1 MMQLPAF
8 CRPSAY
14 EALRNELPLLTTR
27 RGLVRAACAIGA
39 HESAEP
45 RAVETLESLDAIV
58 QTVRSRS
65 PSESES
71 ALLAHLHDVMFDL
84 LGFSGNVDDYYD
96 PANCYL
102 PDVLATR
109 SGIPIT
115 LALVYKYVAAE
126 LGLRVHGVNAPGH
139 FLVAV
144 ETTEAR
150 QRSLMFVDPFYGG
163 KLLTLPET
171 FARISQAT
179 GRDVEPDPQLLGP
192 ASHRAWIARILV
204 NLTAIFARSG
214 REKDLYAMQEMLD
227 LVEREH
233 VV

>member
-1 MMQLPAF
+1 MPLPAY

-14 EALRNELPLLTTR
+14 EALENELPLLTTR

-39 HESAEP
+39 HENVESQT
-45 RAVETLESLDAIV
+45 VETLQALDSIV
-58 QTVRSRS
+58 ATVRSRS
-65 PSESES
+65 PSESQN
-71 ALLAHLHDVMFDL
+71 AMLAHLHDVMFDL
-84 LGFSGNVDDYYD
+84 LEFTGNVDDFYN

-102 PDVLATR
+102 PSVLATR
-109 SGIPIT
+109 QGIPIT

-126 LGLRVHGVNAPGH
+126 LGLRAHGVNAPGH

-144 ETTEAR
+144 ETTEAGH
-150 QRSLMFVDPFYGG
+150 RSLMFVDPFYGG
-163 KLLTLPET
+163 KLLSLPET
-171 FARISQAT
+171 FERISQAT
-179 GRDVEPDPQLLGP
+179 GKLVTPDPHLLGP

-214 REKDLYAMQEMLD
+214 REKDLYAMQELLD
-227 LVEREH
+227 LVERKH